1 LTWLAGIRWVQA
13 YRTGPQLPLAFA
25 AGEFLET
32 QKNAMGD
39 FFSETWARTKQGF
52 SLLWTNW
59 NAVREVQARRNKGET
74 ISLHEYCMIARD
86 KKDTG
91 YRPPLPPSPSVR
103 PSPSLLPD
111 GAHRSATRG
120 TPRESKG
127 EATALVCTRAHVLE
141 CLRTGK
147 GAESTVRERLVK

>member
-1 LTWLAGIRWVQA
+1 M
-13 YRTGPQLPLAFA
+13 PLAFA

-32 QKNAMGD
+32 QKNAMGE
-39 FFSETWARTKQGF
+39 FFSETFARTKQGF

-91 YRPPLPPSPSVR
+91 HRPP
-103 PSPSLLPD
+103 PSLP
-111 GAHRSATRG
+111 
-120 TPRESKG
+120 
-127 EATALVCTRAHVLE
+127 LVLSEPFPARV
-141 CLRTGK
+141 
-147 GAESTVRERLVK
+147 

>member
-1 LTWLAGIRWVQA
+1 MFQRLFDLACCIRWAQA
-13 YRTGPQLPLAFA
+13 YRTGSQLPLAFA

-32 QKNAMGD
+32 QKNAMGE
-39 FFSETWARTKQGF
+39 FFSETFARTKQGF

-91 YRPPLPPSPSVR
+91 HRPARPSVLPSSPPLALLCFPHPFPPVGIQARVHTSAVA
-103 PSPSLLPD
+103 SLLDSLGVPLVAD
-111 GAHRSATRG
+111 RWA
-120 TPRESKG
+120 PR
-127 EATALVCTRAHVLE
+127 A
-141 CLRTGK
+141 
-147 GAESTVRERLVK
+147 REREV

>member
-1 LTWLAGIRWVQA
+1 M
-13 YRTGPQLPLAFA
+13 PLAFA

-32 QKNAMGD
+32 QKNAMTE
-39 FFSETWARTKQGF
+39 FFSETFARTKQGF

-91 YRPPLPPSPSVR
+91 HRPP
-103 PSPSLLPD
+103 PSLP
-111 GAHRSATRG
+111 
-120 TPRESKG
+120 
-127 EATALVCTRAHVLE
+127 LVLSEPFPARV
-141 CLRTGK
+141 
-147 GAESTVRERLVK
+147 